1 MEELNEKALSLK
13 VQQEQLCVGGSKLSE
28 LDRGIDNLKEYQ
40 SETDYMIQKLKT
52 DLEGLGVSYDEFSDL
67 DEADRLLLEL
77 QLESQ
82 EDLGVSY
89 DELSDLDE
97 ADRLMLEL
105 QLESQEILE
114 QPKLKRVETLNL
126 NHILNDDMSWEDYI
140 LSVND
145 YAQRNRINT
154 VNAFERLLTN
164 SQEAELKNRIQ
175 KEFTYKAPNCDKID
189 YAIASTSGLL
199 CGIIDIV
206 FVGAPGESPLGDS
219 VDQFANKATEKFAGI
234 LGWDSEKAEAKG
246 ANTTASAIGFLEG
259 KFKVNYDQTT
269 TASVDGVVPNLSL
282 KNHHLKS
289 LGHSPDLIGLF
300 FSVLNQFTNT
310 STFISNGKVITV
322 DTETNELQGGNII
335 AKVFCG
341 IANWFGHIMS
351 DWTGSSGTVGKG
363 GRGTGVPIPFYN
375 LLLGLNVGNFDKNK
389 QSIATIATRVFE
401 EGYDARHG
409 ITMAIPVV
417 INELIIR
424 LCWMIRARFSY
435 NKEWKDCIPT
445 ESNPELRRML
455 CVGQGALCLV
465 DGADAAIRGG
475 GQVIATLLRVNL
487 FAWTRFAHL
496 ALKEL
501 NAWAMQGK
509 INHELMD
516 VYLDQE
522 FEEILGSSY
531 ARNR

>member
-13 VQQEQLCVGGSKLSE
+13 VQKNQLSLGSSKVSE
-28 LDRGIDNLKEYQ
+28 LNLGIDNLIEHQ
-40 SETDYMIQKLKT
+40 LETDTMIQ
-52 DLEGLGVSYDEFSDL
+52 
-67 DEADRLLLEL
+67 EL
-77 QLESQ
+77 QKEL
-82 EDLGVSY
+82 EDLGISY

-97 ADRLMLEL
+97 ADRLLFEL
-105 QLESQEILE
+105 QLESQEIVD
-114 QPKLKRVETLNL
+114 QPKLKRVEALNL
-126 NHILNDDMSWEDYI
+126 NSILNDDMSWEDYI

-145 YAQRNRINT
+145 YAERNRIDT
-154 VNAFERLLTN
+154 VNAFEGLLTK
-164 SQEAELKNRIQ
+164 SQEVELRNRIQ
-175 KEFTYKAPNCDKID
+175 KEFTYKAPNCDKLD
-189 YAIASTSGLL
+189 YAIAGTSGLL
-199 CGIIDIV
+199 CGIIDVV

-246 ANTTASAIGFLEG
+246 SNATASAIGFLER
-259 KFKVNYDQTT
+259 KFTVNYDQAT
-269 TASVDGVVPNLSL
+269 TASVDGAVTNLSL

-300 FSVLNQFTNT
+300 FSVLNQFTST
-310 STFISNGKVITV
+310 STFISNGKIITV
-322 DTETNELQGGNII
+322 DAEYKLEGNNFI

-351 DWTGSSGTVGKG
+351 DWTGSSGTVGQG

-375 LLLGLNVGNFDKNK
+375 LLLGLNVGEFGKNK
-389 QSIATIATRVFE
+389 QSIAIIATKVFE
-401 EGYDARHG
+401 AGYDARHG

-424 LCWMIRARFSY
+424 FCWIIRARFFD

-445 ESNPELRRML
+445 ESHPELRRML
-455 CVGQGALCLV
+455 FVGQGALCLV
-465 DGADAAIRGG
+465 DGVDAASRGG
-475 GQVIATLLRVNL
+475 GQVITTLLRVNL
-487 FAWTRFAHL
+487 IAWTRFAHL
-496 ALKEL
+496 SLKEL

-516 VYLDQE
+516 KHLDQE
-522 FEEILGSSY
+522 FEQILSSSY
-531 ARNR
+531 ARAR